1 MLVQSC
7 INNVTFMTMLTQP
20 CDKIVTLQQH
30 TVYHESFDEEKLRG
44 F

>member
-1 MLVQSC
+1 MLVQPC

-30 TVYHESFDEEKLRG
+30 SIKLVLTLYIL
-44 F
+44 